1 MQTQGIIYHHY
12 PQSPVAEK
20 IRVAFGVMGASWHSV
35 IIPRLP
41 PKPDLTALTGGY
53 RRTPVMQIGADIYC
67 DSQCILR
74 ELDRRF
80 PDQALYPAT
89 QSLQALG
96 FSQWTDSTWF
106 THVIRVVLGHDIE
119 ALPKEFLVDRARLYF
134 GPDWTPDSVAA
145 GVAHSLSQC
154 QAALDWMERSLAA
167 GNHYIAGEEP
177 GLYDVSC
184 YYLVWFLRGRY
195 SGGPALL
202 ECYPHVSA
210 WESRVLALGHGSSTD
225 LDSQEAI
232 KVARESTPETVGAS
246 HSLAQDVGNLCS
258 VQPDG
263 DGGDPAVAG
272 TLVQLTHD
280 RIVIAREDPL
290 AGVVHVHFPRTGY
303 LITPG

>member
-1 MQTQGIIYHHY
+1 MPEIIYHHY

-20 IRVAFGVMGASWHSV
+20 IRVAFGIVGASWRSV
-35 IIPRLP
+35 LIPRLP

-74 ELDRRF
+74 ELDSRF

-89 QSLQALG
+89 HSLQALG
-96 FSQWTDSTWF
+96 FSQWTDTTLF

-134 GPDWTPDSVAA
+134 GPDWTAEFVAT

-154 QAALDWMERSLAA
+154 QAALDWMDRSLAA
-167 GNHYIAGEEP
+167 GHDYIVGDKP

-195 SGGPALL
+195 RGGPALL
-202 ECYPHVSA
+202 DSFSRVSA
-210 WESRVLALGHGSSTD
+210 WETRIQSLGHGSSTD
-225 LDSQEAI
+225 LDSKAAI
-232 KVARESTPETVGAS
+232 DVAREALPEAAGPSHPFAQGVG
-246 HSLAQDVGNLCS
+246 HKVS
-258 VQPDG
+258 VLPDG
-263 DGGDPAVAG
+263 DGGDPAVEG
-272 TLVQLTHD
+272 NLVQLTHD
-280 RIVIAREDPL
+280 AIVIAREDQL
-290 AGVVHVHFPRTGY
+290 AGAVHVHFPRAGY
-303 LITPG
+303 LITPI